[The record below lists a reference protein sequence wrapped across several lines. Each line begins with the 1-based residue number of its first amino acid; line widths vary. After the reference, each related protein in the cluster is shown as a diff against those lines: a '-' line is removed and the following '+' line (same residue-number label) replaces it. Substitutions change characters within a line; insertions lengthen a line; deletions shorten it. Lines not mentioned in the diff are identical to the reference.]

1 MKAAKLSLF
10 VLSATL
16 TASAS
21 TYFFSTGTANG
32 NMAMASRPDSSGKVE
47 IEAADDF
54 FLTDPT
60 LLTSATFTG
69 LLSNASTSD
78 ISRVIIEIYQVF
90 PADSD
95 VGRTSG
101 PPTFSTTE
109 VPTRV
114 NSPSDVQFDSRD
126 SSNPLSLT
134 FTSSN
139 LGLISASN
147 SVLNGINPKP
157 LQTTG
162 GDGAVRGS
170 EVTFNV
176 NFVDPLNLAGGHYF
190 FVPQVELA
198 NGDFY
203 WLSGSRP
210 ITSPGTP
217 FPSGVTDLQ
226 AWIRNDGLAPDWL
239 RVGTDIVGGNPAPTF
254 NGAFTLS
261 GETVPEPS
269 MSLLL
274 GIAIAGLSIVRR
286 PVR

>member
-32 NMAMASRPDSSGKVE
+32 NMAMASRPASPGKVE

-60 LLTSATFTG
+60 LLTSAMFTG

-90 PADSD
+90 PLDSD

-101 PPTFSTTE
+101 PPTFSTAA

-139 LGLISASN
+139 LGSISASN

-176 NFVDPLNLAGGHYF
+176 NFVDPLNLAAGHYF

-239 RVGTDIVGGNPAPTF
+239 RVGTDIVGGSPAPTF

-274 GIAIAGLSIVRR
+274 GMAIAGLSIVRR
-286 PVR
+286 RVR